1 MSERKPVKLEDVEW
15 DGLLL
20 DIVMVLNKVLPMERT
35 INSRWLQW
43 LSDFVKKVNPCHSSE
58 ESLAWR
64 IMCYLFPDC
73 WCCSGIRGF
82 IYGVVFM
89 LVTYGLMEI
98 FL

>member
-1 MSERKPVKLEDVEW
+1 MTNRKQIKLSEVEW

-20 DIVMVLNKVLPMERT
+20 FVVSLLNRILPMER
-35 INSRWLQW
+35 ILNSVVFQKVAAT
-43 LSDFVKKVNPCHSSE
+43 VKKYNPCHSDE

-82 IYGVVFM
+82 IYGVLFM
-89 LVTYGLMEI
+89 LIVWGV

>member
-1 MSERKPVKLEDVEW
+1 MAERRPIKLEDVEW

-20 DIVMVLNKVLPMERT
+20 SLVMVANKILPMER
-35 INSRWLQW
+35 ILNSHWFQR
-43 LSDFVKKVNPCHSSE
+43 LSSFVIKYNPCHSSE
-58 ESLAWR
+58 DSIAWR
-64 IMCYLFPDC
+64 IMCFLFPDC

-89 LVTYGLMEI
+89 LIVWGI